1 MSKRSPGPSLD
12 PHTLNLLDFHNIRQA
27 LQERCLSQVGRA
39 ALEEQQISTNP
50 EEVEQRKAEAVAF
63 HRLLESG
70 KDFPSLDFPNVGSLE
85 PKLFKKG
92 VLFELEELFALGRF
106 ILSSRRLAKALD
118 VSEEELLHPLGRALP
133 DMKDLSKEIFAI
145 IDRDGNLRDNQ
156 IPVLK
161 QIRNRIRSLEQEI
174 AKMAKSYLH
183 DPTYQSMWQAK
194 QPAEKNGRVVL
205 PIKSNF
211 KGRIPGIVHDVSA
224 SGSTL
229 YLEPGEIVEKNNAI
243 IEEQNH
249 YRREVHRIL
258 RELSTEVVGHSTE
271 IQTLFE
277 TVAYLDTLRARAY
290 YGIQWRCAPALLSD
304 GVLKL
309 YEARHPLLG
318 QSCVPI
324 SVVLGG
330 EYRVLIVTGP
340 NTGGKTVTLKTV
352 GLLAAMNQF
361 GMEIPVR
368 EDSTLPVFDSILAD
382 IGDEQSIEQSLST
395 FSAHIVNISR
405 IIQGSTSASL
415 VLFDELGAGTDPE
428 EGVAIAMGLLDH
440 FIKTGCLCMA
450 TTHHGILKNYG
461 YSRPGVENA
470 SMEFDVQNLKPTF
483 RIILGVP
490 GESHALE
497 IARRTGIPDGILGS
511 AEQYLREERGDVAEL
526 INRLSEKQR
535 KLLVTEEQ
543 QQTREAEL
551 REKTRRTDLKELRL
565 RQKELELR
573 EQGIAE
579 LKRFVKD
586 SRSRFEGLVAELK
599 SGGEREVRKQAGE
612 LLSQLA
618 EHVQKQEQALEVER
632 AQLYSSSQL
641 ALEQGAEVLIRG
653 TGKRGIVLRRAKGD
667 RWIVVTDTLRGTFS
681 AADLQLLQ
689 ADEKAAKGTK
699 EPLLSVSEELQSP
712 PPLFQ
717 LDLRGMRLE
726 EALKKVEQQIDRA
739 LISGMSEFSIVHGM
753 GEGILQRGIHDYL
766 KRSTHVKEYFFS
778 TPEQGGFGRTVVRL

>member
-1 MSKRSPGPSLD
+1 MSKHSPEPSLD
-12 PHTLNLLDFHNIRQA
+12 PHTLDLLGFQSVRRA
-27 LQERCLSQVGRA
+27 LQERCFSQAGRV
-39 ALEEQQISTNP
+39 ALENQRIATDP
-50 EEVEQRKAEAVAF
+50 GEVAERKAQAVAF
-63 HRLLESG
+63 RRLLESG
-70 KDFPSLDFPNVGSLE
+70 KAFPDLDFPDVGSLQ
-85 PKLFKKG
+85 PKLHKMG
-92 VLFELEELFALGRF
+92 TLFELAELFALGRF
-106 ILSSRRLAKALD
+106 IVSARRLSKAAQA
-118 VSEEELLHPLGRALP
+118 SEEELLPPLGREVP
-133 DMKDLSKEIFAI
+133 DLKDLSKAIFAI
-145 IDRDGNLRDNQ
+145 IDREGALRENH

-161 QIRNRIRSLEQEI
+161 EIRDRIRSLERDI
-174 AKMAKSYLH
+174 AKTAKGYLR
-183 DPTYQSMWQAK
+183 DPTYQSLWQAK
-194 QPAEKNGRVVL
+194 QPSEKNGRVVL

-224 SGSTL
+224 SGSTVF
-229 YLEPGEIVEKNNAI
+229 LEPAEIVEKNNAI
-243 IEEQNH
+243 VAEQNH

-258 RELSTEVVGHSTE
+258 RELSAKVTDHSTE
-271 IQTLFE
+271 IQTLFR
-277 TVAYLDTLRARAY
+277 TVAYLDTLQARAR
-290 YGIQWRCAPALLSD
+290 YGIQLHCAPAVHSD
-304 GVLKL
+304 RILTL

-318 QSCVPI
+318 GACVPI
-324 SVVLGG
+324 TVVLGG

-361 GMEIPVR
+361 GMEVPAR
-368 EDSTLPVFDSILAD
+368 EDSTLPVFDNIVAD

-405 IIQGSTSASL
+405 IIGGSTSASL

-440 FIKTGCLCMA
+440 FIQTGCLCMA

-470 SMEFDVQNLKPTF
+470 AMEFDLQNLKPTF

-497 IARRTGIPDGILGS
+497 IARRTGIPAAILDS
-511 AEQYLREERGDVAEL
+511 AEQYLKEERGEAAEL

-543 QQTREAEL
+543 QHSREQQL
-551 REKTRRTDLKELRL
+551 REKTRETDLKELRL

-586 SRSRFEGLVAELK
+586 SRSRFESLVAGLRNE
-599 SGGEREVRKQAGE
+599 GGRDERKRAASYLNE
-612 LLSQLA
+612 LA
-618 EHVQKQEQALEVER
+618 EHVDKQEQALEAER
-632 AQLYSSSQL
+632 AQLSQSPGV
-641 ALEQGAEVLIRG
+641 ALREGAEVLIKG
-653 TGKRGIVLRRAKGD
+653 TGKRGVVIRRAKGE
-667 RWIVVTDTLRGTFS
+667 RWVVATDTLRGTFP
-681 AADLQLLQ
+681 AGDLQALEEDQ
-689 ADEKAAKGTK
+689 KAGTAAG
-699 EPLLSVSEELQSP
+699 EPLLSVSEELESP
-712 PPLFQ
+712 PPEFQ

-726 EALKKVEQQIDRA
+726 EALKHVERQIDRA
-739 LISGMSEFSIVHGM
+739 LVSGMGEFSIVHGM
-753 GEGILQRGIHDYL
+753 GEGILQRGIHEYL
-766 KRSTHVKEYFFS
+766 KRNKDVKDYFFS

>member
-1 MSKRSPGPSLD
+1 MSKLSPKPSLD
-12 PHTLNLLDFHNIRQA
+12 LHTLDLLDFQRVRQA
-27 LQERCLSQVGRA
+27 LKERCFSQAGRV
-39 ALEEQQISTNP
+39 ALENQGISTDP
-50 EEVEQRKAEAVAF
+50 AEVEERKAQAVAF
-63 HRLLESG
+63 RRLLESG
-70 KDFPSLDFPNVGSLE
+70 KVFPALDFPDVGTLE
-85 PKLFKKG
+85 PKLFKTG
-92 VLFELEELFALGRF
+92 ILFELDELFALGRF
-106 ILSSRRLAKALD
+106 IVSARRLSKA
-118 VSEEELLHPLGRALP
+118 VAASEEELLLPLGRSVP
-133 DMKDLSKEIFAI
+133 DMKELSKAIFTI
-145 IDRDGNLRDNQ
+145 IDREGSLRENH

-161 QIRNRIRSLEQEI
+161 EIRDRIRSLERDI
-174 AKMAKSYLH
+174 SKTAKTYLH
-183 DPTYQSMWQAK
+183 DPTYQALWQAK

-224 SGSTL
+224 SGSTV
-229 YLEPGEIVEKNNAI
+229 YLEPAEIVEKNNEIVEA
-243 IEEQNH
+243 QNR

-258 RELSTEVVGHSTE
+258 RELSAKVVARSAD
-271 IQTLFE
+271 IQVLFE
-277 TVAYLDTLRARAY
+277 TVAHLDTLQARARYA
-290 YGIQWRCAPALLSD
+290 IHMRCAPAFLSD

-318 QSCVPI
+318 RDCVPI

-361 GMEIPVR
+361 GMEVPAR
-368 EDSTLPVFDSILAD
+368 EDSTLPVFDNILAD

-405 IIQGSTSASL
+405 IIRGSTAASL

-440 FIKTGCLCMA
+440 FIQTGCLCMA

-470 SMEFDVQNLKPTF
+470 AMEFDVQNLNPTF

-497 IARRTGIPDGILGS
+497 IARRTGIPVEILGS
-511 AEQYLREERGDVAEL
+511 AEQYLKEERGDVAEL

-543 QQTREAEL
+543 QQSREVEL
-551 REKTRRTDLKELRL
+551 REKTRKTDLKELRL

-586 SRSRFEGLVAELK
+586 SRSRFENLVAGLRSE
-599 SGGEREVRKQAGE
+599 GGREERKRTAAYLNE
-612 LLSQLA
+612 LA
-618 EHVQKQEQALEVER
+618 EHVVKQEQALEAER
-632 AQLYSSSQL
+632 AQLYEAPQL
-641 ALEQGAEVLIRG
+641 ALKEGMEVLIRG
-653 TGKRGIVLRRAKGD
+653 TGKRGVLVRRAKGD
-667 RWIVVTDTLRGTFS
+667 RWVVATDTLRGTFPAGDLEPLKAEQTAE
-681 AADLQLLQ
+681 AA
-689 ADEKAAKGTK
+689 AA

-712 PPLFQ
+712 PPEFQ

-726 EALKKVEQQIDRA
+726 EALKQVEQQIDRA
-739 LISGMSEFSIVHGM
+739 LVSGMGEFSIVHGM
-753 GEGILQRGIHDYL
+753 GEGILQRGIHEYL
-766 KRSTHVKEYFFS
+766 KGNPHVKDYFFS

>member
-1 MSKRSPGPSLD
+1 MSKHSPKPSLD
-12 PHTLNLLDFHNIRQA
+12 PHTIDLLDFRRIRQA
-27 LQERCLSQVGRA
+27 LQERCFSQAGRV
-39 ALEEQQISTNP
+39 ALEDQGISTDP
-50 EEVEQRKAEAVAF
+50 DEVEERKARAVAF
-63 HRLLESG
+63 RRLLESG
-70 KDFPSLDFPNVGSLE
+70 KTFPALDFPDVGSLE
-85 PKLFKKG
+85 PKLFKEG
-92 VLFELEELFALGRF
+92 ALFELEELFALGRF
-106 ILSSRRLAKALD
+106 IVSARRLSKAVEASD
-118 VSEEELLHPLGRALP
+118 EELLRPLGRAMP
-133 DMKDLSKEIFAI
+133 DMKELSKAIFTI
-145 IDRDGNLRDNQ
+145 IDGEGALRENH

-161 QIRNRIRSLEQEI
+161 EIRDRIRSLERDI
-174 AKMAKSYLH
+174 SKTAKTYLH
-183 DPTYQSMWQAK
+183 DPMYQTLWQAK

-224 SGSTL
+224 SGSTV
-229 YLEPGEIVEKNNAI
+229 YLEPAEIVEKNNAI
-243 IEEQNH
+243 VEEQNR
-249 YRREVHRIL
+249 YRREVHRVL
-258 RELSTEVVGHSTE
+258 RELSAKVQTRSVGIKNLVE
-271 IQTLFE
+271 I
-277 TVAYLDTLRARAY
+277 VAHLDTLQARAR
-290 YGIQWRCAPALLSD
+290 YGIHLHCAPALISE
-304 GVLKL
+304 GILKL

-318 QSCVPI
+318 AGCVPI

-340 NTGGKTVTLKTV
+340 NTGGKTVTLKIV

-361 GMEIPVR
+361 GMEIPAR
-368 EDSTLPVFDSILAD
+368 EDSTLPVFDNILAD

-405 IIQGSTSASL
+405 IIHGSTSASL

-440 FIKTGCLCMA
+440 FIETGCLCMA

-470 SMEFDVQNLKPTF
+470 AMEFDVENLKPTF

-497 IARRTGIPDGILGS
+497 IARRTGIPGEILGS
-511 AEQYLREERGDVAEL
+511 AEQYLKEERGDVAEL

-543 QQTREAEL
+543 QRSREAEL
-551 REKTRRTDLKELRL
+551 REKTRKTDLKELRL

-586 SRSRFEGLVAELK
+586 SRSRFENLVAELR
-599 SGGEREVRKQAGE
+599 SAGDREERKRAAAYLNE
-612 LLSQLA
+612 LA
-618 EHVQKQEQALEVER
+618 DHVKKQERALEAER
-632 AQLYSSSQL
+632 AQLYQSPRL
-641 ALEQGAEVLIRG
+641 ALKEGAEVLIKG
-653 TGKRGIVLRRAKGD
+653 TGKRGVLIRREKGE
-667 RWIVVTDTLRGTFS
+667 RWVVATDTLRGTFP
-681 AADLQLLQ
+681 AGDLEPVE
-689 ADEKAAKGTK
+689 AERNTPAGAE

-712 PPLFQ
+712 PPAFQ

-726 EALKKVEQQIDRA
+726 EALKQVEQQIDRA
-739 LISGMSEFSIVHGM
+739 LVSGMGEFSIIHGM

-766 KRSTHVKEYFFS
+766 KRHAHVKDYFFS